1 MFSYDIFDTII
12 GRLCYNGH
20 DIFSILEKKTCLNE
34 FKRKRIE
41 FEIITKNFDKTYDM
55 LSSYYNKSMEDV
67 RKLELQLE
75 YEMSF
80 PITKYLLQVKPEDI
94 LISDMYLNE
103 NQISYLLNKHREM
116 KNKIYVSYDGKATKR
131 FWTNNNVT
139 KNIQCHYG
147 DNQISDVNNPREINI
162 NAEYVSE
169 TKLNCVEKFFKSI
182 NPQFAY
188 IIRAVRL
195 SCDLSSDLM
204 KIFTEY
210 VLPFSILVCFKIRY
224 HYVEQNCDSIVFLSR
239 DGYWF
244 KLIYDILFKN
254 DQTKYFYFSRNL
266 VNNNKSYIINELNNI
281 RGKKLVFDLQGT
293 GNTFLSLNLSNVDY
307 FMCFFSNSNNTN
319 SNNGTNIKYLYNSSN
334 ADAYVKRY
342 IEDVFSAPHGS
353 AYKYDEMTHEIVL
366 LDPEYD
372 IQQLKPYFF
381 GVELFKK
388 YFNVMSK
395 YYNLIIDPEKLQ
407 FAIMNFHDHVDK
419 TLIGNISSYVNHVN
433 THNYDN
439 LKKPLSFHSQINQ
452 DKYYIENV
460 VKYKPNG
467 IFLDIGA
474 YDGVIGSN
482 TLTLEKYLNWSGI
495 LVECN
500 PALYE
505 QCKKTRSN
513 IVCNKALYK
522 DDNIK
527 LTFTIPKGQDI
538 KGGKEQLGG
547 IKKLLKPESLNAFA
561 KSYKICDEITVQSIN
576 INTLLKQHNIYHID
590 YVSLDIEGAELSVLS
605 SWDFDT
611 HKVDFITVE
620 HGNVLT
626 YQQKIH
632 NLLKEKGFKLHRN
645 NKWDDEYVFISYKNI
660 ISYNK

>member
-1 MFSYDIFDTII
+1 MLSYDIFDTII
-12 GRLCYNGH
+12 GRVCFNGH

-41 FEIITKNFDKTYDM
+41 FEIITRNFDKTYDM

-94 LISDMYLNE
+94 LISDMYLND
-103 NQISYLLNKHREM
+103 NQISYLLNKHKVM

-131 FWTNNNVT
+131 IWTTEHIT

-147 DNQISDVNNPREINI
+147 DNQISDVNNPREFNI
-162 NAEYVSE
+162 NVKYVSD
-169 TKLNCVEKFFKSI
+169 TKLNYVENFLRNI

-195 SCDLSSDLM
+195 SCDLNSDLW
-204 KIFTEY
+204 KIFTEFA
-210 VLPFSILVCFKIRY
+210 LPFSILVCFKVRKY
-224 HYVEQNCDSIVFLSR
+224 YVEQKCDSIVFLSR

-244 KLIYDILFKN
+244 KAIYDILFKN
-254 DQTKYFYFSRNL
+254 DQTRYLYFSRNL

-293 GNTFLSLNLSNVDY
+293 GNTFLSLNVPNVQY
-307 FMCFFSNSNNTN
+307 FMCFLTNTTTTNTSSNK
-319 SNNGTNIKYLYNSSN
+319 IKHLYNSSN
-334 ADAYVKRY
+334 ANAYVKRY
-342 IEDVFSAPHGS
+342 IEDLFSAPHGS
-353 AYKYDEMTHEIVL
+353 AYKYDERTHEIVL

-372 IQQLKPYFF
+372 VQQFKPYFL
-381 GVELFKK
+381 GVELFQK
-388 YFNVMSK
+388 YFSIMK
-395 YYNLIIDPEKLQ
+395 QYYDLNIDPEKLE
-407 FAIMNFHDHVDK
+407 FAINNINDHVDK
-419 TLIGNISSYVNHVN
+419 SLIGSISSYVNHVN

-439 LKKPLSFHSQINQ
+439 LKIPVSFYSQINQ

-467 IFLDIGA
+467 TFLDIGA

-482 TLTLEKYLNWSGI
+482 TLTLEKCLNWRGI

-500 PALYE
+500 PVLYE
-505 QCKKTRSN
+505 QCKKARCN
-513 IVCNKALYK
+513 IVCKKALYEE
-522 DDNIK
+522 DDVK

-547 IKKLLKPESLNAFA
+547 IKKLLKPESVNAFA
-561 KSYKICDEITVQSIN
+561 KSYKECEEITVQSIN
-576 INTLLKQHNIYHID
+576 INKLLKQYNIYHID
-590 YVSLDIEGAELSVLS
+590 YVSLDIEGGELSVLS
-605 SWDFDT
+605 SWDFTT

-620 HGNVLT
+620 HGNVLS
-626 YQQKIH
+626 YQQKIY
-632 NLLKEKGFKLHRN
+632 NLLKKKGFKLYRN
-645 NKWDDEYVFISYKNI
+645 NKWDDEYVVIS
-660 ISYNK
+660 